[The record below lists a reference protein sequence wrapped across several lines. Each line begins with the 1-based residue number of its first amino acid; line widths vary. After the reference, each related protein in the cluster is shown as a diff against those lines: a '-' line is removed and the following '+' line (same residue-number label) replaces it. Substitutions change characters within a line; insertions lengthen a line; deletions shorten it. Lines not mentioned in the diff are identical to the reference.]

1 MPSPDPSTILVIG
14 SGGREHALA
23 WALARSDRV
32 ARVFVAPGNGGTA
45 REPKVENVAIGEG
58 DFDALVAF
66 AREHQVGLTVVGPEK
81 PLELGAVDAFRA
93 AGLPV
98 FGPTRAAA
106 RIESS
111 KAWARDFM
119 RRHGIPHPRF
129 TVAEDLSAAG
139 AAIREFGGY
148 CVVKADGL
156 AAGKGVVV
164 CSTVDEALA
173 AARDMLEGGAF
184 GQAGARVLIE
194 DRIEGPELSVMA
206 ITDGTNY
213 ALLSPAQDHK
223 RLLDGDLGPNTGGM
237 GAYAPAPIGT
247 PELLA
252 RVRETVVEPVLA
264 GMRAEGH
271 PFTGCL
277 FCGLMLTDR
286 GPLVIEFNGRFG
298 DPETQVQLPLIASDF
313 ADLLRSAAV
322 GGNGAGGSV
331 ADGNVADGNVAGGSV
346 ASGGVDPSAVRFHA
360 DQSAVVVALASG
372 GYPGQSDSGRPI
384 HGLAAAEAVPGVK
397 VFHAGTRIDAAT
409 GETLTA
415 GGRVLG
421 VVCVRGALADAVA
434 GAYGAIAEDAEVAA
448 NGSEAAG
455 ATAALKSAGSS
466 ATAPT
471 GLWFARMQYR
481 RDIAR
486 RAMEVVA

>member
-1 MPSPDPSTILVIG
+1 MPSPDLSNILVIG

-32 ARVFVAPGNGGTA
+32 ARVYVAPGNGGTA
-45 REPKVENVAIGEG
+45 REPKVENVAIGED
-58 DFDALVAF
+58 DFDALTAF

-81 PLELGAVDAFRA
+81 PLELGVVDAFRA

-98 FGPTRAAA
+98 FGPTQAAA

-119 RRHGIPHPRF
+119 RRHGIPHPHF
-129 TVAEDLSAAG
+129 TVAEDLGAAG
-139 AAIREFGGY
+139 VAIRALGGR

-164 CSTVDEALA
+164 CNTVDEALA
-173 AARDMLEGGAF
+173 AARGMLEGGVF
-184 GQAGARVLIE
+184 GQAGTRVLIE
-194 DRIEGPELSVMA
+194 ERIEGPELSVMA
-206 ITDGTNY
+206 ITDGTGY
-213 ALLSPAQDHK
+213 ALLPPAQDHK
-223 RLLDGDLGPNTGGM
+223 RLLDGDRGPNTGGM

-252 RVRETVVEPVLA
+252 HVRETVIEPVLV

-286 GPLVIEFNGRFG
+286 GPMVIEFNGRFG

-313 ADLLRSAAV
+313 ADLLRAAAV
-322 GGNGAGGSV
+322 GDNVVGGSDAV
-331 ADGNVADGNVAGGSV
+331 GHVAGG
-346 ASGGVDPSAVRFHA
+346 GFDESAIRLNA
-360 DQSAVVVALASG
+360 DRAAVVVALASG
-372 GYPGQSDSGRPI
+372 GYPGQSESGRPI
-384 HGLAAAEAVPGVK
+384 HGLDAAADVPGVK
-397 VFHAGTRIDAAT
+397 VFHAGTRIDAPT
-409 GETLTA
+409 GETMTA

-421 VVCVRGALADAVA
+421 VVCVRETLAEAVS
-434 GAYGAIAEDAEVAA
+434 GAYAAIAEDVGEAGVAA
-448 NGSEAAG
+448 
-455 ATAALKSAGSS
+455 SS
-466 ATAPT
+466 CETDQP
-471 GLWFARMQYR
+471 GLWFAGMQYR
-481 RDIAR
+481 RDIAG
-486 RAMEVVA
+486 RALEEEVA